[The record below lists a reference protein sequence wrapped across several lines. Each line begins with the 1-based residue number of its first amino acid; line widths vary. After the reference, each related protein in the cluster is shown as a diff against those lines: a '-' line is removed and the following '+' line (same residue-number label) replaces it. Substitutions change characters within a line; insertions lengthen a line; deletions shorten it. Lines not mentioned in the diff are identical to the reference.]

1 MMKPFVQAKMASTQP
16 CLFFQ
21 KEIVRDLQFFSPVL
35 AKINLVDRNSEDSK
49 WDCLMLAVFSKLG
62 CEYINRKDYF
72 LDQFPVSSH
81 QPKYKMLITYRGYIY
96 FLDSITRHVGISDNR
111 FLVGL
116 NRDKLYMIVY
126 RDEALYSKPLLRGKS
141 NLLSQDGMVTRNI
154 EKILN
159 ENEIPNDRVE
169 IEEFVNSDRASEISL
184 VSVWE
189 LALDE

>member
-35 AKINLVDRNSEDSK
+35 AKINLVERNSEDSK

-62 CEYINRKDYF
+62 RDYINKEDYF
-72 LDQFPVSSH
+72 LDRFPVAGR

-96 FLDSITRHVGISDNR
+96 FLDSITGHVGISDNR

-116 NRDKLYMIVY
+116 NRDRLYMIVY
-126 RDEALYSKPLLRGKS
+126 RDEALYSKPLRGKH
-141 NLLSQDGMVTRNI
+141 NLLSQDGRVTQNI

-169 IEEFVNSDRASEISL
+169 IAEFVNSDRASEISL

>member
-1 MMKPFVQAKMASTQP
+1 MMTPFVQAKMASTQP

-35 AKINLVDRNSEDSK
+35 AKISLVDRNSEDSK
-49 WDCLMLAVFSKLG
+49 WDCLMLAVFSQLG
-62 CEYINRKDYF
+62 RDYIKKEDYL
-72 LDQFPVSSH
+72 LDRFPVADN

-96 FLDSITRHVGISDNR
+96 FLDSITGHVGISDNR

-126 RDEALYSKPLLRGKS
+126 RDEALYSKPLRGKQT
-141 NLLSQDGMVTRNI
+141 LLSQDGRVTRNI

-159 ENEIPNDRVE
+159 ENEIPHDRIE
-169 IEEFVNSDRASEISL
+169 IAEFVNSDRASEISL